1 MRVKIMSWNVR
12 GANDLDRRKIIRN
25 VIRIHRANLV
35 CFQDTKIQKM
45 TTVVARSLGVGR
57 NYDWRA
63 LDAEG
68 TAGGILLFWDKKI
81 MELVDSEIGLFSI
94 SCLFK
99 MVEGGVLWMFSGVY
113 GPVERNLKEI
123 FWEELGS
130 IRGWWEGPWC
140 LSGDFNEIL
149 SPSERV
155 RGGNITPSMR
165 RFSEIVNEL
174 GLRDLPL

>member
-12 GANDLDRRKIIRN
+12 GVNDPDRRKIIRN
-25 VIRIHRANLV
+25 VIRHHRANLV
-35 CFQDTKIQKM
+35 CLQETKVQKM

-57 NYDWRA
+57 NCDWRA
-63 LDAEG
+63 LEAEG

-81 MELVDSEIGLFSI
+81 MELVDSETGLFSI

-140 LSGDFNEIL
+140 LGGGGIL
-149 SPSERV
+149 
-155 RGGNITPSMR
+155 M
-165 RFSEIVNEL
+165 RFSPPPKEPEGVT
-174 GLRDLPL
+174 LPLR